1 MVNNGNAGS
10 SVTRHW
16 SSSQIAK
23 EKEVTGIIADNQILI
38 LSQLINM
45 RKIGVILGGIV
56 LGLVLGLLIFIYFH
70 SPKYSGEF
78 TLNGIQ
84 SEVEV
89 LFDAYGVPHIYAEN
103 EVDAYFSLGFVHAQD
118 RLFQLEMMRRVGT
131 GTLAEFLGPDLLEID
146 KFFRTLGIP
155 NHAIESTEFYKA
167 QPDAPWKNATEAYI
181 AGVNQ
186 FIAEGNLPMEYTLL
200 GEKPREFTVTDIH
213 AITGYM
219 AFSFAIAVKTDPLI
233 SKIAY
238 ELGAPYL
245 EVLSV
250 QTLPSHYLIPNFYP
264 DSLKGEAS
272 DQKSLISLLE
282 KLPVP
287 SLEGSNAWVIAGSK
301 TKSGEVLFLNDTHIG
316 FSSPSVWYEA
326 HLEYPS
332 HSYYGNHLAGMP
344 FGLVG
349 HTKSQSIGL
358 TMFENDDQDFFE
370 VKAKSDDPNSYLVG
384 EVTYPFTK
392 RKETIAVKGQEAVT
406 LEIRSTIHG
415 PILNEVVPEIAAL
428 TPNPVASWWVYV
440 LEPTRALEATYKMN
454 HASSMREVADAAALI
469 HAPGLNIMYGDSSG
483 NIAWWAAAK
492 LPIRSEKVHSK
503 IIADGNDHET
513 LPKGW
518 YPFTDNPQSI
528 NPTSGFVISA
538 NNQPDTMRNGI
549 FFPGYYYPGD
559 RYQRIAETLEPKN
572 DWDTESIKKLQ
583 NETINTTHPTNSKV
597 LLSQIKLEKYSEH
610 TELLELLNTWK
621 GSHELAQ
628 VEPTLYYKWLYHTLR
643 LAMEDELGR
652 NTFSTYMETFFMI
665 RSTAG
670 FLKAEQNPW
679 WDNTKT
685 PNVESKSEIID
696 LALAQS
702 LEELKIQLGA
712 NWKDWKWEKT
722 IISEHPH
729 PLGTQLPLDKIFNVK
744 TKALEANAEG
754 VNKLAFKLNGK
765 GIYKVTSGPAMRI
778 ILDFEAVEN
787 SVSVLPTGQSGNRFS
802 KHYADQAKLFVNGG
816 YRPQLMNRNRIIS
829 NSKDPLVLKPR

>member
-1 MVNNGNAGS
+1 
-10 SVTRHW
+10 
-16 SSSQIAK
+16 
-23 EKEVTGIIADNQILI
+23 
-38 LSQLINM
+38 M
-45 RKIGVILGGIV
+45 RKIGVILGGLV
-56 LGLVLGLLIFIYFH
+56 LGLVMALLIFIYFH

-84 SEVEV
+84 SEVEI
-89 LFDAYGVPHIYAEN
+89 LFDAYGVPHIYTEN
-103 EVDAYFSLGFVHAQD
+103 EEDAYFSLGFVHAQD

-186 FIAEGNLPMEYTLL
+186 FIEEGNLPMEYTLL
-200 GEKPREFTVTDIH
+200 GEKPRKFTITDIH
-213 AITGYM
+213 AISGYM

-233 SKIAY
+233 SKIAR

-250 QTLPSHYLIPNFYP
+250 QTLPSHHLIPNFYP

-272 DQKSLISLLE
+272 DQTSLISLLE

-301 TKSGEVLFLNDTHIG
+301 TKSGKVLFLNDTHIG

-326 HLEYPS
+326 HLEYPG

-384 EVTYPFTK
+384 EVTYPFTS
-392 RKETIAVKGQEAVT
+392 RKETIKVKGQDAVT

-428 TPNPVASWWVYV
+428 TLNPVASWWVYV

-454 HASSMREVADAAALI
+454 HASSMQEVADAAALI

-492 LPIRSEKVHSK
+492 LPIRSEKINSK
-503 IIADGNDHET
+503 IIADGNDLET

-538 NNQPDTMRNGI
+538 NNQPDTMRNGV

-572 DWDTESIKKLQ
+572 DWDTESIKELQ
-583 NETINTTHPTNSKV
+583 NETINTTHPTNAKV
-597 LLSQIKLEKYSEH
+597 LLSQIKLEKYPEH

-621 GSHELAQ
+621 GNHELAQ

-643 LAMEDELGR
+643 LAMEDELGK
-652 NTFSTYMETFFMI
+652 NTFSTYLETFFMI

-685 PNVESKSEIID
+685 PNVESKSTIIN

-702 LEELKIQLGA
+702 LEELKIQFGA
-712 NWKDWKWEKT
+712 NWKDWNWEKT
-722 IISEHPH
+722 IVSAHPH
-729 PLGTQLPLDKIFNVK
+729 PLGGQKPLDKIFNVK
-744 TKALEANAEG
+744 TKALKANAEG
-754 VNKLAFKLNGK
+754 VNKLAFKLNGE

-802 KHYADQAKLFVNGG
+802 KHYADQAKLFVKGG

-829 NSKDPLVLKPR
+829 NSKDPLILKPKK